1 MGMEHSTFKVFM
13 CIFIKKLRGEGN
25 DNPFQY
31 SSLENP
37 IVRVAWQA
45 AVHGV
50 TKSQTQLNNPHTY
63 S

>member
-31 SSLENP
+31 SSLENSMDGG
-37 IVRVAWQA
+37 AWQI
-45 AVHGV
+45 AVLGV
-50 TKSQTQLNNPHTY
+50 AKSQRQLSN
-63 S
+63 